1 MSRAAARGGGGE
13 RRGRS
18 KCNHPHLLLKQ
29 IYCVIASPVRGAG
42 KWVERKGRVGLCVGG
57 GRGVGLGDPAWSYT
71 LRRPGKSSSVNRG
84 ACWRGRKQKGSSCS
98 LRSRGGLCT
107 RGSRALTS
115 DPGSSPRSPGAARP
129 LFTQDPS
136 RGPRS
141 CRARVP
147 LNPPFPDF
155 HPLPPPPPAPGE
167 DSPAGNP
174 RPTPTREPR
183 PRRGGRREAGWGGE
197 CRAGLPCRAGPAG
210 EGRGE
215 RGRGEAA
222 HGEGARAAGPPGPG
236 PVDCYW
242 SAWSRALSLP
252 AAAPALPRKRGEEIS
267 MAVLS
272 ASLNFIFFLE
282 DEKTK

>member
-1 MSRAAARGGGGE
+1 M
-13 RRGRS
+13 
-18 KCNHPHLLLKQ
+18 
-29 IYCVIASPVRGAG
+29 
-42 KWVERKGRVGLCVGG
+42 
-57 GRGVGLGDPAWSYT
+57 GLGDPAWSYT

-155 HPLPPPPPAPGE
+155 HPLPPPAASPGGGF
-167 DSPAGNP
+167 SG
-174 RPTPTREPR
+174 REPPPHPHPRAPAAARR
-183 PRRGGRREAGWGGE
+183 PQGGRLGRGVQSGPPLPGRACGG
-197 CRAGLPCRAGPAG
+197 G
-210 EGRGE
+210 EGREGQGGGGP
-215 RGRGEAA
+215 RGG
-222 HGEGARAAGPPGPG
+222 GPG
-236 PVDCYW
+236 GWPAG
-242 SAWSRALSLP
+242 AW
-252 AAAPALPRKRGEEIS
+252 
-267 MAVLS
+267 
-272 ASLNFIFFLE
+272 
-282 DEKTK
+282 TC